1 VTTSERRIAH
11 YNLLEAIGA
20 GGLGE
25 VFRARDTK
33 IGRTVA
39 LKLLPTDITR
49 DPRQIEALFVDARR
63 ASTLSHP
70 AIAALFDLGVA
81 EDVHYLA
88 YEFVAGVPLANEMAG
103 RPMNTRRALEV
114 AVQIADAL
122 SDAHA
127 AGMVHGDVR
136 PETIALTGK
145 GNAKLLET
153 GMARWTRGGRLRAA
167 AAENAGTLPPS
178 AVVVASYMSP
188 EQALGS
194 QVDGRS
200 DVFSLASVLY
210 EMLTGRNPF
219 TSASVQDSVVKVI
232 SLHPPSPSS
241 VNADVVRGIDPILAR
256 AMAKDIS
263 KRPGSMAEFAL
274 ELRAVMS
281 AIESRPQSNVSSY
294 VLPVDD
300 RADRTPLAVMLAA
313 AAGVIGVAAVV
324 WWALS

>member
-1 VTTSERRIAH
+1 M
-11 YNLLEAIGA
+11 
-20 GGLGE
+20 
-25 VFRARDTK
+25 FRARDTK
-33 IGRTVA
+33 VGRTVA
-39 LKLLPTDITR
+39 LKLLPSEITR

-81 EDVHYLA
+81 EGVHYLA
-88 YEFVAGVPLANEMAG
+88 YEFVAGVPLGNEMAG
-103 RPMNTRRALEV
+103 RPMNPRRALEI

-122 SDAHA
+122 SEAHA
-127 AGMVHGDVR
+127 TGLVHGDVR

-167 AAENAGTLPPS
+167 AARDAGSLAPS
-178 AVVVASYMSP
+178 VVAVASYMSP

-194 QVDGRS
+194 QIDARS
-200 DVFSLASVLY
+200 DLFSLASVLY

-219 TSASVQDSVVKVI
+219 TATSVQDSVMKVI
-232 SLHPPSPSS
+232 SHHPPAASS
-241 VNADVVRGIDPILAR
+241 VNTDVSRGMDSILAR

-263 KRPGSMAEFAL
+263 KRPGSLAEFAS
-274 ELRAVMS
+274 ELRGVMS
-281 AIESRPQSNVSSY
+281 ALDSRSQPGVSGY

-300 RADRTPLAVMLAA
+300 SADRTPLGVLLAA
-313 AAGVIGVAAVV
+313 AAGVMLVAAVV